1 MDGGRYWMGSW
12 LPTVDG
18 AGAGQVLLQIA
29 YGDLGTEAASLAIW
43 QDGKLLAEQVP
54 PAPDGKWSLTVNLA
68 PGVMVTAVAA
78 QADGDFVITA
88 PLQVQRP
95 AAEHDDAPENG
106 GTQPGEPVSRPP
118 GSAEPGGEQ
127 DKGSPAAEATLEST
141 YGQAGGPPGSVAQA
155 KLAGLEATVELRAVV
170 TVPPGLFNGS
180 IYVADIAP
188 DGVTAG
194 IGTNVY
200 LGAGEFPLLME
211 GDRVLLRGRW
221 SSYRGEMELVL
232 AGPEDVWKLQS
243 GPPLRPLQVWA
254 HRVCEAVEG
263 RLVTFSGQIV
273 GWQGDSLLVVDPA
286 HPASAP
292 TRVTVRSS
300 LAWKRP
306 FVFRGE
312 VWQVTGVVSQF
323 APRAPWNGGYR
334 VLPRY
339 VEDLVRME

>member
-1 MDGGRYWMGSW
+1 
-12 LPTVDG
+12 V
-18 AGAGQVLLQIA
+18 
-29 YGDLGTEAASLAIW
+29 
-43 QDGKLLAEQVP
+43 
-54 PAPDGKWSLTVNLA
+54 
-68 PGVMVTAVAA
+68 
-78 QADGDFVITA
+78 
-88 PLQVQRP
+88 
-95 AAEHDDAPENG
+95 
-106 GTQPGEPVSRPP
+106 
-118 GSAEPGGEQ
+118 
-127 DKGSPAAEATLEST
+127 ATLEPT

-170 TVPPGLFNGS
+170 TVPPGLFNDS

-188 DGVTAG
+188 DGATAG
-194 IGTNVY
+194 IGANVY
-200 LGAGEFPLLME
+200 LATGEFPTLME

-232 AGPEDVWKLQS
+232 AGPEGVWKLQS
-243 GPPLRPLQVWA
+243 GPPLRPLALWA

-292 TRVTVRSS
+292 LRVTVRSS

-306 FVFRGE
+306 FVYKGE

-323 APRAPWNGGYR
+323 APRVPWNGGYR

-339 VEDLVRME
+339 VEDLVRIE